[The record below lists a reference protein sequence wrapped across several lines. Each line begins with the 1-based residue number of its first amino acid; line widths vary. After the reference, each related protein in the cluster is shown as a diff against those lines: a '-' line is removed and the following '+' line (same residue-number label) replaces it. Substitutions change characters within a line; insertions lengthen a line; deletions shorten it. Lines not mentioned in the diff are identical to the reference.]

1 MLHKLKTSLWT
12 AIPTLA
18 VIILL
23 ALKLLR
29 IGVFANLSW
38 WWVFAPIW
46 VPVVVIFVLVGIGN
60 ILYRVMK

>member
-1 MLHKLKTSLWT
+1 MLNKLKTSLWT
-12 AIPTLA
+12 ALPTLA

-60 ILYRVMK
+60 ILYKVLK

>member
-12 AIPTLA
+12 VTPTLA

-23 ALKLLR
+23 TLKLLR

-46 VPVVVIFVLVGIGN
+46 VPVVVILLLSWVGN
-60 ILYRVMK
+60 ILYKVWK